1 MKNNYVKLFMDKQN
15 NKIIHVKYS
24 PDKDDYY
31 SLVKEHCKKG
41 YKQIIITSKMMT
53 SIMEDYF
60 YNKLFRVSLIEFMEE
75 DESLK
80 NDIKSILSNL
90 NNDRAYFGIMLNKI
104 KFLSED
110 TAIDIK
116 KIELKGKN
124 DKEQYMKISIQVNGI
139 LGISEKCFEEEIKTL
154 TKIIEGYLL

>member
-1 MKNNYVKLFMDKQN
+1 MDKQN

-31 SLVKEHCKKG
+31 SLVKTYCKDG
-41 YKQIIITSKMMT
+41 YKQIIITSKLMT

-60 YNKLFRVSLIEFMEE
+60 FKKLFRVSTIEFMEE
-75 DESLK
+75 DEYLK
-80 NDIKSILSNL
+80 NEMNSILSNL
-90 NNDRAYFGIMLNKI
+90 NDDRAYFGIMLNKI

-124 DKEQYMKISIQVNGI
+124 DEEQYTNISIQVNGI
-139 LGISEKCFEEEIKTL
+139 LRINEKCFDKEIKNL